1 MPTTKYQGVCVVRN
15 IFSKKLKTFIIK
27 LYVFDNSRSLRET
40 NVLNSKGIG
49 SDSSTV
55 EANCHDST
63 TVKRQKCVSRR
74 SRMIRNDSAA
84 DKRVRRGGGVR
95 LFREIQ
101 CAERRAGF

>member
-1 MPTTKYQGVCVVRN
+1 M
-15 IFSKKLKTFIIK
+15 
-27 LYVFDNSRSLRET
+27 
-40 NVLNSKGIG
+40 LNSKGIG

-84 DKRVRRGGGVR
+84 GKRVRRGVR
-95 LFREIQ
+95 LFREIE